1 MPEASFV
8 LIFYENRMAE
18 TFRAYMRLQ
27 SYKMLE
33 RQAQKTNAIKI
44 IRDDILIDYY
54 SLGEKVYDVFLL

>member
-1 MPEASFV
+1 
-8 LIFYENRMAE
+8 MAE